1 MNLSTLEKEL
11 IGLKPALKTATER
24 LQDAKEAGV
33 LAKSVRNSAEGK
45 EAAAASKPKRRS
57 TAHGKGVSPAATK
70 TRRRTS
76 TQHDEE
82 ESGEE
87 EEDDNEGE
95 EEDED
100 EEPMEVGIP
109 RLTMLCHAAPCHTS
123 P

>member
-11 IGLKPALKTATER
+11 IGLKPALKPATER

-33 LAKSVRNSAEGK
+33 LAKSVRNSAERK
-45 EAAAASKPKRRS
+45 EAATASKPKKRS

-70 TRRRTS
+70 TRRRT
-76 TQHDEE
+76 QGDEE
-82 ESGEE
+82 ESE
-87 EEDDNEGE
+87 EEDDGDEGE

-109 RLTMLCHAAPCHTS
+109 RLTMLCHAAPCYTS